1 MTPEELRMATNLPQG
16 ADIIGAAV
24 PRIDGALKTTGT
36 ARYAVDHDF
45 PNLAHAV
52 AVQSTI
58 GKGRIRSL
66 DASAA
71 EKMPGVLLVLHHG
84 NMEPVF
90 RTFPHQEDGTISET
104 RPPLEDDKIYYWGQF
119 VALVVAET
127 LEQAKA
133 AANAVRVDYDAET
146 PDVRT
151 DLGAEFTGKRESSWK
166 RGDPDKALAEAPVV
180 VDETY
185 VTPVETHNPMEMH
198 GTVAVWDG
206 DNVTL
211 YESTQGVVNHR
222 TVMSEV
228 LGVPR
233 ENVRVIS
240 RFIGSG
246 FGGKLFPWPQS
257 TLAAVTARKLNR
269 PVKLSVDR
277 RMMFSNTGHR
287 PRTQQ
292 RIRLGASQDGKLT
305 AIRHDFYTETSQ
317 LDDFVEHCGEQTPFL
332 YSCPNLEVT
341 TAMVRR
347 NVGAPAPM
355 RGPGAVPGLFALES
369 AIDEL
374 AIKLKMDPVEFRLK
388 NDAERDEGKNLPFSS
403 RHLKECYQTGAE
415 KIGWKQRTPE
425 VGSMKRNG
433 KVIGWGVGG
442 ASWSAARIP
451 CTASVEL
458 CQNGRVCVRCAT
470 QDIGTGTYTVFA
482 QVIHARTGVA
492 LDKID
497 VFLGDTTLP
506 DGPTSG
512 GSMATSAILPA
523 TTMAVNQA
531 VSRLINIATLLP
543 NSPFHGAQPD
553 TLTLAQGRI
562 QPKGGAQQAKVIGAA
577 YHGGADLTANG
588 LPFQEVLRMAN
599 MSGITSMGRTFPS
612 MEDPKAKEYSLH
624 SYGCHFAEIEWEPEI
639 ARLRVSRIFSI
650 FDCGRIINAK
660 AGANQILGAAVM
672 GVGMSLFEETIHD
685 PRTGQPINN
694 NFADYIVPTCADLPD
709 LDVTFLDYPDLIV
722 NEYGARGIG
731 EIGMAGVAP
740 AIASAV
746 NHATG
751 IRVRDLPI
759 RIEDLLNS
767 TVRSG

>member
-1 MTPEELRMATNLPQG
+1 MATANLPQG
-16 ADIIGAAV
+16 AGIIGAGV

-58 GKGRIRSL
+58 GKGRIRRL

-104 RPPLEDDKIYYWGQF
+104 RPPFEDNNIYYWGQF
-119 VALVVAET
+119 VALAVAET
-127 LEQAKA
+127 LEQARA
-133 AANAVRVDYDAET
+133 AANAVRVEYDAEA
-146 PDVRT
+146 PDMRT
-151 DLGAEFTGKRESSWK
+151 DLSAEYTGKRDSSWK
-166 RGDPDKALAEAPVV
+166 RGDPDKALSEAPVV

-185 VTPVETHNPMEMH
+185 VTPAETHNPMEMH
-198 GTVAVWDG
+198 GTVAVWEG

-211 YESTQGVVNHR
+211 YESSQGVVNHR

-292 RIRLGASQDGKLT
+292 RIRLGATQDGKLT
-305 AIRHDFYTETSQ
+305 AIRHDFYSETSQ

-341 TAMVRR
+341 AAMVRR

-415 KIGWKQRTPE
+415 KIGWKRRTPE
-425 VGSMKRNG
+425 VGSMKRDG

-442 ASWSAARIP
+442 ASWAAARVP

-458 CQNGRVCVRCAT
+458 CQNGRVSVRCAT
-470 QDIGTGTYTVFA
+470 QDIGTGTYTIFA
-482 QVIHARTGVA
+482 QVVHARTGVP
-492 LDKID
+492 LNRID

-512 GSMATSAILPA
+512 GSMATSAVLPA
-523 TTMAVNQA
+523 STMAVNQA
-531 VSRLINIATLLP
+531 VTRLINIATLLP
-543 NSPFHGAQPD
+543 GSPFHGARPD

-562 QPKGGAQQAKVIGAA
+562 QSKDGAQQAKIVGAA
-577 YHGGADLTANG
+577 YHNGGDLTANG
-588 LPFQEVLRMAN
+588 LPFEEVLRLAN
-599 MSGITSMGRTFPS
+599 MSGITSVGRTFPS

-624 SYGCHFAEIEWEPEI
+624 SFGCHFAEVEWEPEI

-740 AIASAV
+740 AITSAV
-746 NHATG
+746 HHATG
-751 IRVRDLPI
+751 IRVRELPI
-759 RIEDLLNS
+759 RIEDLLKSNVLS
-767 TVRSG
+767 A

>member
-1 MTPEELRMATNLPQG
+1 MATGNLPQG
-16 ADIIGAAV
+16 NEIIGAKV
-24 PRIDGALKTTGT
+24 PRIDGALKTTGS
-36 ARYAVDHDF
+36 ARYAVDHHF
-45 PNLAHAV
+45 PNLVHGV
-52 AVQSTI
+52 PVQSTI

-71 EKMPGVLLVLHHG
+71 EKMPGVILVLHHG
-84 NMEPVF
+84 NMLGAYRF
-90 RTFPHQEDGTISET
+90 FPHQEDGTISES
-104 RPPLEDDKIYYWGQF
+104 RPPFEDDKIYYWGQF
-119 VALVVAET
+119 VAVVLAET

-133 AANAVRVDYDAET
+133 AAQAVKVEYDAET

-151 DLGAEFTGKRESSWK
+151 DLGADFNGKRESSWR
-166 RGDPDKALAEAPVV
+166 RGDPDQALSEASVT
-180 VDETY
+180 VDQTY
-185 VTPVETHNPMEMH
+185 STPVETHNPMEMH

-211 YESTQGVVNHR
+211 YECTQGVVNHR

-257 TLAAVTARKLNR
+257 TLAAVAARKLNR
-269 PVKLSVDR
+269 PVKISVDR

-292 RIRLGASQDGKLT
+292 RIRLGATQDGKLT

-369 AIDEL
+369 AINEL
-374 AIKLKMDPVEFRLK
+374 ADKLKIDPVELRLK
-388 NDAERDEGKNLPFSS
+388 NDADRDEGKNLPFSS

-415 KIGWKQRTPE
+415 KIGWKNRTPE

-433 KVIGWGVGG
+433 KVIGLGTGG

-470 QDIGTGTYTVFA
+470 QDIGTGTYTIFA
-482 QVIHARTGVA
+482 QVVHAHTGVP

-497 VFLGDTTLP
+497 VFLGDTSLP

-512 GSMATSAILPA
+512 GSMATSAVMPA
-523 TTMAVNQA
+523 TTTAVKQA
-531 VSRLINIATLLP
+531 VSRLINIATMLP
-543 NSPFHGAQPD
+543 DSPFHGAHPD
-553 TLTLAQGRI
+553 SLTVARGRI
-562 QPKGGAQQAKVIGAA
+562 MAKQGQEQAHMVGVSYPASGGN
-577 YHGGADLTANG
+577 LSANG
-588 LPFQEVLRMAN
+588 MPFEEVLRLAN
-599 MSGITSMGRTFPS
+599 LSGITAVGKTFPS
-612 MEDPKAKEYSLH
+612 MEDPKAKQYSLH
-624 SYGCHFAEIEWEPEI
+624 SFGCHFAEVEWEPEI
-639 ARLRVSRIFSI
+639 ARIRVSRIFSV
-650 FDCGRIINAK
+650 FDCGRIINK
-660 AGANQILGAAVM
+660 GAGTNQMLGATVM

-694 NFADYIVPTCADLPD
+694 NFADYIVPTCADLPE

-740 AIASAV
+740 AITAAV
-746 NHATG
+746 YHATG
-751 IRVRDLPI
+751 VRVRELPI
-759 RIEDLLNS
+759 RIEDLLKS
-767 TVRSG
+767 TVMEA

>member
-1 MTPEELRMATNLPQG
+1 MATANLPQG

-58 GKGRIRSL
+58 GKGKIRRL

-90 RTFPHQEDGTISET
+90 RTFPRQEDGTISET
-104 RPPLEDDKIYYWGQF
+104 RPPFEDNNIYYWGQF
-119 VALVVAET
+119 IALAVAET

-133 AANAVRVDYDAET
+133 AANAVRVEYETET
-146 PDVRT
+146 PDMRT
-151 DLGAEFTGKRESSWK
+151 DLSADYTGKRESSWK
-166 RGDPDKALAEAPVV
+166 RGDPDKALSEAPVV

-185 VTPVETHNPMEMH
+185 GTPAETHNPMEMH

-211 YESTQGVVNHR
+211 YEGSQGVVNHR
-222 TVMSEV
+222 SVMSEV

-292 RIRLGASQDGKLT
+292 RIRLGATQDGKLT

-374 AIKLKMDPVEFRLK
+374 AIKLKMDPVKFRLK

-403 RHLKECYQTGAE
+403 RHLKECYQTGAD
-415 KIGWKQRTPE
+415 KIGWKQRTPQ
-425 VGSMKRNG
+425 VGSMKRDG
-433 KVIGWGVGG
+433 KVIGWGTGG
-442 ASWSAARIP
+442 ASWAAARVP

-470 QDIGTGTYTVFA
+470 QDIGTGTYTIFA
-482 QVIHARTGVA
+482 QVVHARTGVP
-492 LDKID
+492 LNKID

-512 GSMATSAILPA
+512 GSMATSAVLPA

-531 VSRLINIATLLP
+531 VNRLINIATLLP
-543 NSPFHGAQPD
+543 GSPFHGARPD

-562 QPKGGAQQAKVIGAA
+562 QPKGGTQPAKVVGAA
-577 YHGGADLTANG
+577 YRGGSDLTANG
-588 LPFQEVLRMAN
+588 LPFEEVLRLAN
-599 MSGITSMGRTFPS
+599 MSGITSVGRTFPS

-624 SYGCHFAEIEWEPEI
+624 SFGCHFAEVEWEPEI

-672 GVGMSLFEETIHD
+672 GLGMSLFEETIHD

-740 AIASAV
+740 AITSAV
-746 NHATG
+746 YHATG
-751 IRVRDLPI
+751 VRVRELPI
-759 RIEDLLNS
+759 RIEDLLKS
-767 TVRSG
+767 KVLSA